1 MHRPGREL
9 LAWALD
15 VAQVAPIDALQEL
28 RNKLEAMPWD
38 LFQTQMLPAIES
50 ATAFRYTADTWV
62 EMKDR
67 VAGTLAPLLET
78 YALELLEAKP

>member
-1 MHRPGREL
+1 
-9 LAWALD
+9 
-15 VAQVAPIDALQEL
+15 
-28 RNKLEAMPWD
+28 
-38 LFQTQMLPAIES
+38 MLPAIES